1 MKLVIDRADLLKPLA
16 ALNRIVERR
25 NTIPIIGNVLLRAEG
40 GRLHL
45 AATDLD
51 IWAEAGVSAAIAE
64 AGALTVPAATLND
77 IARKLPDG
85 CQIELAAEAG
95 GGRLIVKAGRSR
107 FTLQV
112 LPEEDWPSLAEDDLP
127 HRFALPAKTL
137 QRILAHTTFAIS
149 TEETRYYL
157 NGVHLHP
164 DGEGR
169 LNAVA
174 TDGHRLAHLTVPLPE
189 GAADLPPVIVPRKT
203 VSELARLVADAEG
216 DIDIAVSKAKVRF
229 VVAGITLTSKL
240 IDGTFP
246 DYQRVIPA
254 GNDRIAVLD
263 TAAVKAAVDRV
274 ATISGE
280 RGRAVKMEFAPGA
293 LTLSVSNA
301 DTGESQEEL
310 EADFDGE
317 PLAIGFNGRYLAEVL
332 GIAASDTV
340 RLALADPGSPCLIK
354 SHETA
359 DALIVL
365 MPMRV

>member
-25 NTIPIIGNVLLRAEG
+25 TTIPIIANVLLRAEG
-40 GRLHL
+40 GRLNL

-51 IWAEAGVSAAIAE
+51 ISAEASVPAAIGE
-64 AGALTVPAATLND
+64 PGALTVPAATLND

-85 CQIELAAEAG
+85 CQIELSAEADG
-95 GGRLIVKAGRSR
+95 SRLTVKAGRSR
-107 FTLQV
+107 FVLQA
-112 LPEEDWPSLAEDDLP
+112 LPVDDWPDVSADDLP
-127 HRFALPAKTL
+127 HQFALPAKTL

-157 NGVHLHP
+157 NGIHLHA

-189 GAADLPPVIVPRKT
+189 GAGDMPPIIVPRKT
-203 VSELARLVADAEG
+203 VGEIARLVADAEG
-216 DIDIAVSKAKVRF
+216 DIDIAVSRAKVRF
-229 VVAGITLTSKL
+229 VVGGITLTSKL

-246 DYQRVIPA
+246 DYQRVIPTS
-254 GNDRIAVLD
+254 NDRVAVLD
-263 TAAVKAAVDRV
+263 TATVKDAVARV
-274 ATISGE
+274 ATITGE
-280 RGRAVKMEFAPGA
+280 NGRAVKMEFAPGV

-301 DTGESQEEL
+301 DTGEAREEI
-310 EADFDGE
+310 EADFEGE
-317 PLAIGFNGRYLAEVL
+317 PLGIGFNGKYLAEVL
-332 GIAASDTV
+332 GIAAADTV

-354 SHETA
+354 SHESA